1 VVQNTTRSFS
11 WKDSILACIYT
22 PLLIFQLILFFFV
35 YQNYYGI
42 TVLCYIGI
50 VFWVLSAIF
59 GVVPMIKFKRE
70 GGVAKGESYMKTTKL
85 VDTGIYSIVRHPQ
98 YLAGLLLAI
107 ALMLMTQHWLSIC
120 AGVIVL
126 ATFYY
131 DTLRAD
137 PPLIEK
143 FGDEYR
149 DYMER
154 VPAVNLVVGIGR
166 RLRRTHP
173 EE

>member
-1 VVQNTTRSFS
+1 MSEGNSVFNWQ
-11 WKDSILACIYT
+11 DSILACIYT
-22 PLLIFQLILFFFV
+22 PLLILQLILFFFV

-70 GGVAKGESYMKTTKL
+70 GGVAKGENYMKTTKL
-85 VDTGIYSIVRHPQ
+85 VNTGIYSIVRHPQ
-98 YLAGLLLAI
+98 YLAGLLLTI
-107 ALMLMTQHWLSIC
+107 ALMLLTQHWTSIL
-120 AGVIVL
+120 AGLIVYI
-126 ATFYY
+126 TFYY

-137 PPLIEK
+137 TPLIEK

-149 DYMER
+149 DYMAR
-154 VPAVNLVVGIGR
+154 VPAVNVLMGIAR